1 MKIYYLMWLQ
11 LVDNNFTVTENK
23 YSSENGTQL
32 GQLPYT
38 PMIKA
43 GKKSSDM
50 RQKGIQVNFQLEKKL
65 SMLKEL
71 TSAWYVLNSLD
82 EYTQSK
88 T

>member
-38 PMIKA
+38 HMIKT

-50 RQKGIQVNFQLEKKL
+50 RQPGIQAKFQLEKKL